1 MRLTATDKD
10 AFVRAV
16 MDDVPEIDYNEIAR
30 NKIAAKINELMPPMV
45 KEAMNKHPEWLST
58 PAYTNT
64 PFHLTGCY
72 IFAPSGFDIAKQ
84 HPELW
89 AELIE
94 LGNANQ
100 KQNLARYELEM
111 KVRGLIRTCS
121 TLKTATERL
130 PEFVKYLPADRD
142 ASGTKNLP
150 VANLVS
156 DLIDAGWP
164 KHKEA
169 A

>member
-1 MRLTATDKD
+1 MRLTATDKA
-10 AFVRAV
+10 AFIRAV
-16 MDDVPEIDYNEIAR
+16 MGDVPEIDYNELAR
-30 NKIAAKINELMPPMV
+30 KKIAAKINELMPPPV
-45 KEAMNKHPEWLST
+45 KEAVNKHPEWFSNHIYIST
-58 PAYTNT
+58 PCCLLGGYM
-64 PFHLTGCY
+64 
-72 IFAPSGFDIAKQ
+72 FAPSGFSIANQ

-94 LGNANQ
+94 LGKAAQ
-100 KQNLARYELEM
+100 KQNRARFELEN
-111 KVRGLIRTCS
+111 KVKGLISTCT
-121 TLKTATERL
+121 TLKIATERL